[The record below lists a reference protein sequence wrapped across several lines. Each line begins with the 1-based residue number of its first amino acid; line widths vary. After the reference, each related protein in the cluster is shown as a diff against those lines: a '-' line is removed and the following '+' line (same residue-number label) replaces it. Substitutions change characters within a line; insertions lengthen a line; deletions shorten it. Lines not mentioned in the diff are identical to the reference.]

1 MIKSGIY
8 KITAIHNGEFY
19 IGSSKDIRVRWNRHA
34 CDFRKNEHGNKRMQN
49 IYNKYGQDCFKFEIL
64 EEIIFTNKENLIEL
78 EQKYLDNLNPA
89 LNSRKLADA
98 NIGLKHTDEAKE
110 KMRQAH
116 LGKKLSEEHRKNLS
130 KAFRGVPQRKRTEEE
145 KMKNAKLQAKFNDE
159 QVWQMKWLSWL
170 NLSSWEIARQFD
182 VVNTTVHRIVHNKKR
197 AYIHVDFN
205 PSFPKLY

>member
-49 IYNKYGQDCFKFEIL
+49 IYNKYGQNCFKFEIV

-110 KMRQAH
+110 KMRQAK
-116 LGKKLSEEHRKNLS
+116 LGKKLSDAHKQSLS
-130 KAFRGVPQRKRTEEE
+130 KASSGRKSAKHTEET
-145 KMKNAKLQAKFNDE
+145 KNAIAKNKAKLTDE
-159 QVWQMKWLSWL
+159 QVWQMKWLNWL
-170 NLSSWEIARQFD
+170 NLSSWEIARQFGI
-182 VVNTTVHRIVHNKKR
+182 VNTTVHRIVNNKKR

-205 PSFPKLY
+205 HSVPKLH

>member
-110 KMRQAH
+110 KMRQSH
-116 LGKKLSEEHRKNLS
+116 LGKQHSEVTKEKLS
-130 KAFRGVPQRKRTEEE
+130 KAIKGKPQRKRNECE
-145 KMKNAKLQAKFNDE
+145 KMQNAKNQATFNDK
-159 QVWQMKWLSWL
+159 QVWQIKWLAWL
-170 NLSSWEIARQFD
+170 GLSSSEIAKQFN
-182 VVNTTVHRIVHNKKR
+182 VANTTIWKIINNKKK

-205 PSFPKLY
+205 HSVPKLH